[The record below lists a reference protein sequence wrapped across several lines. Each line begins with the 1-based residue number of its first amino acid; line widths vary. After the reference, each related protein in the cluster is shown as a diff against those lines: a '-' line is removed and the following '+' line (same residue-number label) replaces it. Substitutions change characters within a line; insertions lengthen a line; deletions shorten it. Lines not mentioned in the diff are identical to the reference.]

1 MLPAFKNTF
10 VATVAALSI
19 ALTAPA
25 HAGDKGTR
33 KFVAGLATGALVGV
47 LINEANQNQRRN
59 QPNYTYVDPPY
70 QPYYQPRYYN
80 EYQPSYQPS
89 YQPHYEYRPEYRPRA
104 ASVRSTAAAS
114 AYQSYSRSERRQI
127 QKRLAAFGYYNGS
140 IDGAF
145 GPGTFR
151 AVQAYARD
159 EGLSD
164 ELASRNGAYSVFDSL
179 IY

>member
-1 MLPAFKNTF
+1 MLPAFKNT
-10 VATVAALSI
+10 VIATVAALSLAI
-19 ALTAPA
+19 TAPA

-47 LINEANQNQRRN
+47 LINEANKNQRRN

-70 QPYYQPRYYN
+70 QP
-80 EYQPSYQPS
+80 SYQPS
-89 YQPHYEYRPEYRPRA
+89 YQPRHYNQYQPSYQPQYEYRPEYRPRA
-104 ASVRSTAAAS
+104 ASVRSTSAAS
-114 AYQSYSRSERRQI
+114 AYQSYTRSERRQI

-145 GPGTFR
+145 GPGTYR
-151 AVQAYARD
+151 AVAAYARD